1 MTTEARIKKDL
12 RLYLTGIG
20 AFWSN
25 IQGGPGSKPGDP
37 DMVVCYKGR
46 YIGIEAKTKDGRQ
59 SEIQKVREKE
69 IINAGGQYW
78 VVRSV
83 DDLKEKIEAMK

>member
-1 MTTEARIKKDL
+1 
-12 RLYLTGIG
+12 
-20 AFWSN
+20 
-25 IQGGPGSKPGDP
+25 
-37 DMVVCYKGR
+37 MVVCYKGR

-83 DDLKEKIEAMK
+83 DELKEKIEAMK